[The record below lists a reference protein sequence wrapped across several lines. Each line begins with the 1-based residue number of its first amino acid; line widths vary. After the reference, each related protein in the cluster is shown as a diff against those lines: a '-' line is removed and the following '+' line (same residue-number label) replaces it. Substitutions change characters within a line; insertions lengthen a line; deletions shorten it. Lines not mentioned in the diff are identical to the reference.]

1 MQIRHSSPVI
11 KSVNPNWLSESAAI
25 LVDALRFMAIV
36 FVALVNEAVFAV
48 GPYVFMWIPGKR
60 K

>member
-11 KSVNPNWLSESAAI
+11 KSVNPNWLSEFIAICGDTVRFVAI
-25 LVDALRFMAIV
+25 L
-36 FVALVNEAVFAV
+36 FVAVVNEGVHAV
-48 GPYVFMWIPGKR
+48 GPYIYAVLGKR